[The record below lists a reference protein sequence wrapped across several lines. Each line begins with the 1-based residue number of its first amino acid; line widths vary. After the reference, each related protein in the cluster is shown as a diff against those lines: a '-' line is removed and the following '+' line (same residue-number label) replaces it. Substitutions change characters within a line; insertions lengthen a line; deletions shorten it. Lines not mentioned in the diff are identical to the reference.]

1 MGQGR
6 ADVDFPVISQDW
18 VIAFSLVLVRVGAL
32 IGTMPL
38 FGDQLVP
45 VRVKAGMALVIALLL
60 FPTVSPSVPSVS
72 TEFLPLLFRMISET
86 LVGAALG
93 FAARLIFAAAQL
105 AGEMIGF
112 QIGFSVANVIDPVSS
127 TSISLIGQLQYLIA
141 VLVFLITNSHHVF
154 FAAIADSF
162 RIIPLFAFHVSGDF
176 MNLIVSLSG
185 DMFVLAVKLSIPV
198 IAVIFFTNVGLGI
211 VARTVPQINVFIVG
225 FPLQITIGLLFFGLS
240 MPLCG
245 SLLQHAYGNL
255 GESVYALLRLMK

>member
-1 MGQGR
+1 
-6 ADVDFPVISQDW
+6 VDFPVISQDW
-18 VIAFSLVLVRVGAL
+18 TIAFSLVLLRVGAL

-38 FGDQLVP
+38 FGERIVP
-45 VRVKAGMALVIALLL
+45 VRVKAGLALVIAFLL
-60 FPTVSPSVPSVS
+60 FPTVSPSVPPIS
-72 TEFLPLLFRMISET
+72 TDFLPLLSRMISET
-86 LVGAALG
+86 LIGAALG

-127 TSISLIGQLQYLIA
+127 IHVSLIGQVQYLFA
-141 VLVFLITNSHHVF
+141 VLVFLITDSHHVF

-162 RIIPLFAFHVSGDF
+162 QVLPLFAFHVSGDF
-176 MNLIVSLSG
+176 MNLMVGLSR

-225 FPLQITIGLLFFGLS
+225 FPLQITVGLFFLGLS
-240 MPLCG
+240 IPLCA
-245 SLLQHAYGNL
+245 SLLQQAYGNL
-255 GESVYALLRLMK
+255 GQAVYAILRGMK